1 MIRQFSL
8 PRSPVPPRPFPPN
21 ARRHQDGRSA
31 NWSGTRAA
39 ILRGDNASLSVLLI
53 EKVGVGPGADQMQL
67 VSLDAVNQ
75 QTLGLDMKLPVTF
88 PDPPQ
93 RTIAIAHGQ
102 RFLSDQC
109 RQRRP
114 QPGQVLAPPLR
125 SPHVALEVRP
135 WRASW
140 CLCRSGHVRQY
151 RHSSAAPS
159 RRSADVVTNTGH
171 CEGHAG
177 APTLL
182 GQDHPTD
189 GQDPESL
196 ARPDVRPDRRL

>member
-1 MIRQFSL
+1 MVKGSSWCLGIMHCVTDGNRRRLGIRRMAVMIRQFSL
-8 PRSPVPPRPFPPN
+8 PRSPVPSRPFPPN

-114 QPGQVLAPPLR
+114 QPGSGPCPAF
-125 SPHVALEVRP
+125 AL
-135 WRASW
+135 S
-140 CLCRSGHVRQY
+140 
-151 RHSSAAPS
+151 S
-159 RRSADVVTNTGH
+159 RRA
-171 CEGHAG
+171 
-177 APTLL
+177 
-182 GQDHPTD
+182 
-189 GQDPESL
+189 
-196 ARPDVRPDRRL
+196 